1 MGKNIIYYGPPGTGK
16 TYMMQQLKSNYT
28 VFNISDEEIVNA
40 YIDTSE
46 EWLLITLILLQGNN
60 LMSSDKIQ
68 EKVDTLSIPS
78 THELNKGVSSILNK
92 HSTIISSMFTP
103 EEPQVFTQ
111 KDDKWFVALDNL
123 LSYDYQ
129 FYKNYLLEESVK
141 ERYKFVTFH
150 QSFVYEDFVEGIR
163 PVIDDED
170 MAESGEIKYTVQPG
184 VFKQLCNEA
193 LADSHNRYAI
203 FIDEIN
209 RGNISEIF
217 GELIT
222 LIEEDKRL
230 EEVNQLMVNLP
241 YSKEKFGVPENIDI
255 IGTMN
260 SADRSIA
267 LIDVALRRRF
277 EFINTTFNLNLLS
290 DKIKSFELEP
300 TNIDGIDLVKLLEV
314 INKRIE
320 VLLDSNFVVGHA
332 YFMNVRSFIDIRE
345 VIVSQIIPLL
355 EEYFYDDLQKIQLI
369 LNDLDEDG
377 EIKDDAIYRHEEL
390 EVAELFDFL
399 GDYEFEDKR
408 SYYTS
413 NSIKKS
419 SIIKVYSN

>member
-241 YSKEKFGVPENIDI
+241 YSKEKIWR
-255 IGTMN
+255 T
-260 SADRSIA
+260 
-267 LIDVALRRRF
+267 
-277 EFINTTFNLNLLS
+277 
-290 DKIKSFELEP
+290 
-300 TNIDGIDLVKLLEV
+300 
-314 INKRIE
+314 
-320 VLLDSNFVVGHA
+320 
-332 YFMNVRSFIDIRE
+332 
-345 VIVSQIIPLL
+345 
-355 EEYFYDDLQKIQLI
+355 
-369 LNDLDEDG
+369 
-377 EIKDDAIYRHEEL
+377 
-390 EVAELFDFL
+390 
-399 GDYEFEDKR
+399 
-408 SYYTS
+408 
-413 NSIKKS
+413 
-419 SIIKVYSN
+419 